1 MTPIPSTMN
10 VPSST
15 WRRGRRV
22 LRGIGRTLAA
32 LVGLIVVLAVVGAI
46 YESAAEATDVRAYP
60 PPGQLVD
67 VGGYR
72 LHINCTGTG
81 SPTVV
86 IDAGWG
92 DWSASWSSWVQ
103 PEVAKTTRVC
113 TYDRAGMGYSEA
125 GPLPRTAE
133 QFAKELHTLLQR
145 ADIPGPYV
153 LVGHSLGGLPVR
165 VFAHAYATDVAG
177 VVLIESM
184 NPRQAKPSATNLAPS
199 ATSQA
204 RGFSILTLPAR
215 IGLLRVF
222 AGPLGLKSGL
232 SPEVQQAYT
241 AFSVT
246 PRALQ
251 TILDEGTGMP
261 ESFIQAGAVK
271 TFGDVPLIVLSR
283 GLDPDQDWQAM
294 QTELL
299 QLSSHSQQ
307 LIADKSGHNIQLDQ
321 PDAAAKAIVKMVA
334 QLRQP

>member
-1 MTPIPSTMN
+1 MSNQNQMDQGHTPK
-10 VPSST
+10 
-15 WRRGRRV
+15 RRGRGCLLWLGGFVVFV
-22 LRGIGRTLAA
+22 LGVML
-32 LVGLIVVLAVVGAI
+32 VGAI
-46 YESAAEATDVRAYP
+46 YESAASAADVRAYP

-86 IDAGWG
+86 IDAGLG

-133 QFAKELHTLLQR
+133 QFAKELHTLLQH
-145 ADIPGPYV
+145 AGIPGPYV
-153 LVGHSLGGLPVR
+153 LVGHSMGGLPVR
-165 VFAHAYATDVAG
+165 VFVHEYATDVAG

-184 NPRQAKPSATNLAPS
+184 NPRQAKPSATDTSPPA
-199 ATSQA
+199 ATHAS
-204 RGFSILTLPAR
+204 GFSILTLPAR
-215 IGLLRVF
+215 IGLVRLF

-232 SPEVQQAYT
+232 SPEVQPAYT

-246 PRALQ
+246 PRSFQ
-251 TILDEGTGMP
+251 TELDEGMGMP

-299 QLSSHSQQ
+299 ELSSHSQQ

-321 PDAAAKAIVKMVA
+321 PEVAVAAIVKMVE
-334 QLRQP
+334 QLR